1 LSHIGITEDA
11 TDATKDHTD
20 ATDDLTGAIEGNTA
34 AVDRNIERKR
44 ALNSMESERIGSLK
58 AVTART
64 RELNE
69 AEEAVNEAE
78 ETYGRNS
85 AEYREAVLQRAEAQN
100 ALEEAVIAA
109 MEAGVLTEAQIRNIG
124 VAAGLTGEELED
136 FVNGYIEDL
145 NRISC
150 RVPVKISLSAPA
162 GTCGRR
168 QNSSGSRWSGTV
180 SPAGGASA
188 TDRTL
193 SVVGDTPGAAE
204 AVIPLDRQGRAFRV
218 KALRE

>member
-85 AEYREAVLQRAEAQN
+85 AEYREE
-100 ALEEAVIAA
+100 I
-109 MEAGVLTEAQIRNIG
+109 
-124 VAAGLTGEELED
+124 
-136 FVNGYIEDL
+136 
-145 NRISC
+145 
-150 RVPVKISLSAPA
+150 
-162 GTCGRR
+162 
-168 QNSSGSRWSGTV
+168 
-180 SPAGGASA
+180 
-188 TDRTL
+188 
-193 SVVGDTPGAAE
+193 
-204 AVIPLDRQGRAFRV
+204 GRA
-218 KALRE
+218 ACRERDRRA